1 MKSKL
6 RKTQDY
12 QDYIDLIKDIKKFSE
27 APSTNGNPF
36 RHNLSD
42 IIKVEKKVKHAQNN
56 IGSANLISPETGEII
71 SSLEENRVF
80 TKNEHVDHNRFVKIY
95 MDRMRTVFNLSHSAI
110 KVFSYFLYIIQKPI
124 NKDKDI
130 IYFSLNDCME
140 YCRYE
145 AHAMVYRG
153 LTELIINCF
162 IAKADSPPNHY
173 WIDPKTAFNGNR
185 IIILEEYIKQDKDYF
200 AGSKK
205 ELGEWE

>member
-1 MKSKL
+1 MKGALQKIDQHQ
-6 RKTQDY
+6 T
-12 QDYIDLIKDIKKFSE
+12 YINSIKDIKKFSE
-27 APSTNGNPF
+27 APSMEGNPF
-36 RHNLSD
+36 GHDLSN
-42 IIKVEKKVKHAQNN
+42 IIKVERKIKHAQNN
-56 IGSANLISPETGEII
+56 IGSANLVSPETGEII
-71 SSLEENRVF
+71 SSVEENRVF
-80 TKNEHVDHNRFVKIY
+80 TKREHVDHNRFVKIY

-110 KVFSYFLYIIQKPI
+110 KVFSYFLYIMQKPI

-130 IYFSLNDCME
+130 IYFNLGDCME

-162 IAKADSPPNHY
+162 IAKADKPPNHY

-185 IIILEEYIKQDKDYF
+185 VIILEEYIKQDKDYF

-205 ELGEWE
+205 ELGE